1 MCSSDLVEDAVHEV
15 LRRIVYGVILWRD
28 GQFRFV
34 PGERD
39 EREDIILDLD
49 LDRLILEGLRLADQE
64 RAARAERPVGA

>member
-1 MCSSDLVEDAVHEV
+1 MLFRSD
-15 LRRIVYGVILWRD
+15 
-28 GQFRFV
+28 
-34 PGERD
+34 RD